1 MKKLKICL
9 VSLTISPDSQ
19 DGAAKFISGV
29 YRYLK
34 KRGHD
39 VKVITGKWN
48 IELKDPDIIQVK
60 LMRKS
65 YFWLPQF
72 IIKVKKFMKA
82 SYFDVVH
89 LNGPKALTPFLFSKK
104 KNFLSTI
111 HDLGPIETKFSILPI
126 ERKLIK
132 QLVKRASIITTC
144 SDSVR
149 NQIKQVFPK
158 TNINKIF
165 NLYSAIESKFV
176 PYPTEAMIL
185 KRKLQLK
192 GPILLYIGRIASYKG
207 VSDIIKAFHLAKQK
221 IKDLELVIG
230 GTPDFSM
237 KKTYEEWIKKYPD
250 IIFAGFINTD
260 EIPIYYSMAD
270 IFITY
275 SYASEGFGLTPIE
288 AIACGTPVICS
299 SLKVFKEVLG
309 DNAIFV
315 SPRRPDMLS
324 KEIVSLIMDEDK
336 RQDLIKRSS
345 SYIKRFSWDSVGQ
358 KLEDIYYQFLN
369 E

>member
-9 VSLTISPDSQ
+9 ISLTFSPDSQ
-19 DGAAKFISGV
+19 DGAAKFITGI

-34 KRGHD
+34 KKGHD

-48 IELKDPDIIQVK
+48 IDLKDPDITQVK
-60 LMRKS
+60 LIRKS

-72 IIKVKKFMKA
+72 IFKVKKIMRT
-82 SYFDVVH
+82 SNFDIVH
-89 LNGPKALTPFLFSKK
+89 LNGPKALTPFLFSNQKK
-104 KNFLSTI
+104 FLSTI
-111 HDLGPIETKFSILPI
+111 HDLGPIETKFSSIPI
-126 ERKLIK
+126 EKKLIK
-132 QLVKRASIITTC
+132 QLIKRASIITTC
-144 SDSVR
+144 SDFVR
-149 NQIKQVFPK
+149 HQIKQIFPK
-158 TNINKIF
+158 TNIDKIF

-176 PYPTEAMIL
+176 PHPSEGLIL
-185 KRKLQLK
+185 KRKMKLN
-192 GPILLYIGRIASYKG
+192 GPVLLYIGRIASYKG
-207 VSDIIKAFHLAKQK
+207 VPDIIKAFRRAKQQ
-221 IKDLELVIG
+221 IKNLELVIG

-237 KKTYEEWIKKYPD
+237 KKTYDEWIQKYPD
-250 IIFAGFINTD
+250 IRFIGFVNAD

-315 SPRRPDMLS
+315 PPRRPDMLA
-324 KEIVSLIMDEDK
+324 KEIINLIKDDAK
-336 RQDLIKRSS
+336 RQKLIESSS

-358 KLEDIYYQFLN
+358 KLEEIYNNFLN
-369 E
+369 L

>member
-9 VSLTISPDSQ
+9 ISLTISPDSQ
-19 DGAAKFISGV
+19 DGAAKFISGI
-29 YRYLK
+29 YNYLK
-34 KRGHD
+34 KQGHD

-60 LMRKS
+60 LIRKS

-72 IIKVKKFMKA
+72 MFKVRKIMK
-82 SYFDVVH
+82 SSNFDIVH
-89 LNGPKALTPFLFSKK
+89 LNGPKALIPFLFSKQK
-104 KNFLSTI
+104 KILSTI
-111 HDLGPIETKFSILPI
+111 HDLGPIETKFSRIPI
-126 ERKLIK
+126 EKKLIK
-132 QLVKRASIITTC
+132 LLIKRASIITTC
-144 SDSVR
+144 SDFVR
-149 NQIKQVFPK
+149 HQIKQIFPK

-176 PYPTEAMIL
+176 PYPSEAEIL
-185 KRKLQLK
+185 KRKLGLE
-192 GPILLYIGRIASYKG
+192 GPTLLYIGRIANYKG
-207 VSDIIKAFHLAKQK
+207 VPDIIKAFQIAKQQ
-221 IKDLELVIG
+221 IKNLELVIG

-237 KKTYEEWIKKYPD
+237 KKTYEDWIEKYPD
-250 IIFAGFINTD
+250 IKFTGFVNAD
-260 EIPIYYSMAD
+260 EIPIYYSMAE

-275 SYASEGFGLTPIE
+275 SFASEGFGLTPIE

-315 SPRRPDMLS
+315 PPKRPDMLA
-324 KEIVSLIMDEDK
+324 KEIINLINDETK
-336 RQDLIKRSS
+336 REKMIEGSS

-358 KLEDIYYQFLN
+358 KLEDVYYNFLSL
-369 E
+369 

>member
-9 VSLTISPDSQ
+9 ISLTFSPDSQ
-19 DGAAKFISGV
+19 DGAAKFITGV
-29 YRYLK
+29 YKYLK
-34 KRGHD
+34 KQGHD

-48 IELKDPDIIQVK
+48 IDLRDPDIIQVS
-60 LMRKS
+60 LIRKS

-72 IIKVKKFMKA
+72 IIKVRKIMKT
-82 SYFDVVH
+82 SSFDIVH
-89 LNGPKALTPFLFSKK
+89 LNGPKALTPFLFSTQKK
-104 KNFLSTI
+104 FLSTI
-111 HDLGPIETKFSILPI
+111 HDLGPIETKFSMLPI
-126 ERKLIK
+126 EKNLIT

-144 SDSVR
+144 SDFIR
-149 NQIKQVFPK
+149 HQIKQIFPK
-158 TNINKIF
+158 TDINKIF

-176 PYPTEAMIL
+176 PYPSEALIL
-185 KRKLQLK
+185 KRKMGLK

-207 VSDIIKAFHLAKQK
+207 VPDIIKAFQLAKLQ
-221 IKDLELVIG
+221 IKNLELVIG

-237 KKTYEEWIKKYPD
+237 KKTYEEWIHKYPD
-250 IIFAGFINTD
+250 IRFIGFVNAD

-309 DNAIFV
+309 DTAIFV
-315 SPRRPDMLS
+315 LPRRPDMLA
-324 KEIVSLIMDEDK
+324 KEIINLIKDEDK
-336 RQDLIKRSS
+336 RQKLIEIAS

-358 KLEDIYYQFLN
+358 KLEGIYYKFLS
-369 E
+369 